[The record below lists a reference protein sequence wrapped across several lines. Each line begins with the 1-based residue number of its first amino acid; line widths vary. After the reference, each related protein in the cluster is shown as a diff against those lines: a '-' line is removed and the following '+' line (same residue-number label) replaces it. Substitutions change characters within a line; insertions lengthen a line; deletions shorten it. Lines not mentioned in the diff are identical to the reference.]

1 MWRCVL
7 LLFAALCVS
16 VQAQDTLL
24 LNNENEAADPCSC
37 ALLNFWDIKPREDAT
52 ECCEALKE
60 LCFQS
65 NSTLHCGHV
74 YRFCLKRRAGFSA
87 YILDEF
93 VRTQLRQIEDL
104 ECDAFN
110 PLATHENELC
120 GGGYCRIGYT
130 CAKVR
135 AEKCFSDG
143 GVVCGDGYC
152 NSGAECAEM
161 STEVCKRFRE
171 KNLEKKKLKNY
182 GEPVCKKGYCEAC
195 KTVTEYKCAF
205 KKAMTDPCTEKGCA
219 RGRRC
224 VNVVEEVC
232 AIRPDAALYLN
243 GEDTHDPEQ
252 VSRRFR
258 RFTAV
263 VLPVVAVLVA
273 CISVIAFISWATIRV
288 RKARKEV
295 GFEEESEDE
304 SPRAGDDTA
313 SKKGTYEKDVPLS
326 PPKVKRPNI
335 VHHAA
340 ASLAH
345 SVADILSPRL
355 RLSSGQSRDYDAEHT
370 PHSLA
375 RTPPRGANRFF
386 SPHRRYSTLDGND
399 SLSDSEMTPRVR
411 IGKPPE

>member
-1 MWRCVL
+1 MWRL
-7 LLFAALCVS
+7 AALVLVFCIS
-16 VQAQDTLL
+16 VQAQDYIDISLPSH
-24 LNNENEAADPCSC
+24 EMDPCSC

-93 VRTQLRQIEDL
+93 VRTELRKMEDL

-135 AEKCFSDG
+135 APKCYSDG
-143 GVVCGDGYC
+143 GIVCGDGYC

-161 STEVCKRFRE
+161 STQVCKRFRE

-182 GEPVCKKGYCEAC
+182 GEPTCEDGRCEAC

-205 KKAMTDPCTEKGCA
+205 KKGLTDPCTERGCA

-224 VNVVEEVC
+224 VDQIEEVC
-232 AIRPDAALYLN
+232 VVRPDAALYIN
-243 GEDTHDPEQ
+243 GEATHDPEQ
-252 VSRRFR
+252 VRKKFR

-263 VLPVVAVLVA
+263 VLPVVGVLVA
-273 CISVIAFISWATIRV
+273 CISLIAFISWATIRIK
-288 RKARKEV
+288 RARREV
-295 GFEEESEDE
+295 GFEESDNESTPDE
-304 SPRAGDDTA
+304 G
-313 SKKGTYEKDVPLS
+313 KEVGEKDVPLS
-326 PPKVKRPNI
+326 PQIKRPNI

-355 RLSSGQSRDYDAEHT
+355 RLSVGHSRDYDNEHT
-370 PHSLA
+370 P
-375 RTPPRGANRFF
+375 RGPGRFLV
-386 SPHRRYSTLDGND
+386 PTHRRYSTLDGHD
-399 SLSDSEMTPRVR
+399 TASDAEMTPKVHVR
-411 IGKPPE
+411 PSE